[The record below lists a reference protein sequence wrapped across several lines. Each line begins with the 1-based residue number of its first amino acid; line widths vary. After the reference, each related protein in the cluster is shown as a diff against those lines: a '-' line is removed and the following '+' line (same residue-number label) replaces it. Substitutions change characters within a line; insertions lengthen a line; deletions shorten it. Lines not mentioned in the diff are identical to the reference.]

1 MQDNF
6 KIILSRTDSIG
17 DVVLTLPMAGW
28 IKKKYPS
35 CKIYFLGS
43 AYTKEIIA
51 LSEHVDEFIDYTE
64 LKKRSLSDQI
74 AFMRSLKVD
83 VIVHVFPVKE
93 IAQLA
98 KQATIPLRVGTTNRI
113 YHWFTCNK
121 RVPLSRKNSDLH
133 EAQLNIQ
140 LLGFLNSDTKIVL
153 KDMIELYGFK
163 KIPNASEEMH
173 RLIDKTKFNLILHPK
188 SRGNGM
194 EWGLNN
200 FDGLIKLLPKER
212 FKIFVSGTEEE
223 GRLLQDLILG
233 NPSVTD
239 LTGKFSLKE
248 FIAFINCCDGLVA
261 SGTGPLHLASA
272 LGKRTVG
279 LFPSRRPIHPGR
291 WKPIGIK
298 ASYLVFD
305 PNCEKCRN
313 GENCDCISRIDPKQ
327 VLALL
332 EKE

>member
-1 MQDNF
+1 M
-6 KIILSRTDSIG
+6 
-17 DVVLTLPMAGW
+17 LTLPMAGW
-28 IKKKYPS
+28 IKKKYPA

-51 LSEHVDEFIDYTE
+51 LSEYVDEFIDYTE
-64 LKKRSLSDQI
+64 LKKRSQTDQI
-74 AFMRSLKVD
+74 GFLKSLKVD
-83 VIVHVFPVKE
+83 AIVHVFPVKE

-98 KQATIPLRVGTTNRI
+98 KQAAISLRVGTTSRI

-121 RVPLSRKNSDLH
+121 RVALSRKNSDLH

-140 LLGFLNSDTKIVL
+140 LLGFLNMETNVSL
-153 KDMIELYGFK
+153 KDISEMYGFT
-163 KIPNASEEMH
+163 KIPNASENML

-194 EWGLNN
+194 EWGLKN
-200 FDGLIKLLPKER
+200 FDALIKLLPEEKY
-212 FKIFVSGTEEE
+212 KIFLSGTEEE
-223 GRLLQDLILG
+223 GKLIKDLIQG

-239 LTGKFSLKE
+239 LTGKFALKE

-291 WKPIGIK
+291 WKPIGIN

-305 PNCEKCRN
+305 ANCEKCRK

-332 EKE
+332 EKK

>member
-28 IKKKYPS
+28 IKKKYPA

-64 LKKRSLSDQI
+64 LKKKSPSDQI
-74 AFMRSLKVD
+74 GFLKSLKAD

-98 KQATIPLRVGTTNRI
+98 KQAAIPLRVGTTNRI

-140 LLGFLNSDTKIVL
+140 LLGFLNTNTNIAS
-153 KDMIELYGFK
+153 KDISELYGFT
-163 KIPNASEEMH
+163 KIPNASEDML

-194 EWGLNN
+194 EWGLKN
-200 FDGLIKLLPKER
+200 FETLIKLLPKEK
-212 FKIFVSGTEEE
+212 FKIFLSGTEEE
-223 GRLLQDLILG
+223 GKLLQDLIQG

-239 LTGKFSLKE
+239 LTGKFSLRE
-248 FIAFINCCDGLVA
+248 FIAFISHCDGLVA

-291 WKPIGIK
+291 WKPIGIN

-305 PNCEKCRN
+305 PNCERCRK

-332 EKE
+332 EKK